1 MEGKKGL
8 VTFKQNCVKMAWA
21 FMNIMNAVHHNGILH
36 NDLWKDNILLHF
48 LLNKLDIVYIVVCNW
63 GEVGCMQEVTPSLYF
78 FANTMPLM
86 QGKHTSGWPYK
97 FFLFMANYELLGVW

>member
-48 LLNKLDIVYIVVCNW
+48 LLTN
-63 GEVGCMQEVTPSLYF
+63 
-78 FANTMPLM
+78 
-86 QGKHTSGWPYK
+86 
-97 FFLFMANYELLGVW
+97 